1 MTKRRDFLKSL
12 AFVPVLGVFT
22 NRFLMS
28 KRSGGY
34 LGENRRR
41 VSNALNLSS
50 CQYPRPA
57 ASRSS
62 SMNTLRVGLI
72 GNGWRGP
79 ELLRGLGF
87 AHPDWLAKKL
97 MKGKYIGA
105 GASFLNQEDLNVRIT
120 GICDT
125 FNPRAE
131 SGVVISQNSN
141 GPGGETRDLKP
152 ARKFRN
158 YREMINSD
166 EIDAV
171 VIATPDHWHARMA
184 VDAARAGKHV
194 YLEKPMVRT
203 IDEAKKLREVIR
215 ETGVVFQLGHQ
226 NRQQVSYKHA
236 REIVDK
242 GVLGDITRVETF
254 TYRNSDHGAWIRE
267 IDHRASRSNVNWE
280 EFLGD
285 APFLEFD
292 LDRYFNWQ
300 KWFEYGSGPA
310 GNQFSHAYDCVNQ
323 ILELGIPSRVSALGG
338 KFHYTDKRDIPDL
351 FNAVFQYPDRG
362 IHLTYD
368 CTLKNSN
375 TRDTSIL
382 GSDASMEIN
391 IGVSLHRDRVSEKY
405 RELNND
411 KNSPMYVFN
420 PKTADVDGVSSATSS
435 YYHERGFGYTYY
447 DGERIDCTHLHIKE
461 WVDAIRED
469 RRISCDIDQGF
480 QESACYIMANQ
491 AYQHGR
497 VAVWDPIKEEIEYS

>member
-1 MTKRRDFLKSL
+1 MIERRDFLRSL
-12 AFVPVLGVFT
+12 AIVPVFGLFAQ
-22 NRFLMS
+22 RFLVS
-28 KRSGGY
+28 KRSGGF
-34 LGENRRR
+34 LEVKHRRI
-41 VSNALNLSS
+41 SDALNLSS
-50 CQYPRPA
+50 GQYPRPA
-57 ASRSS
+57 TSLSS

-79 ELLRGLGF
+79 ELLRALGY

-97 MKGKYIGA
+97 KKGKYIGS
-105 GASFLNQEDLNVRIT
+105 GASFQTQEDLNVRIT

-125 FNPRAE
+125 FRPRAE
-131 SGVVISQNSN
+131 SGVVISQNAN
-141 GPGGETRDLKP
+141 GPGGETRNLEP
-152 ARKFRN
+152 ARIFEN
-158 YREMINSD
+158 YREMIDSD

-203 IDEAKKLREVIR
+203 LDEAKKLREVIG

-226 NRQQVSYKHA
+226 NRQQVSYRHA
-236 REIVDK
+236 REIVEK

-254 TYRNSDHGAWIRE
+254 TNRNSDHGAWNRE
-267 IDHRASRSNVNWE
+267 IDQRATENNVNWE

-285 APFLEFD
+285 APYHEFD
-292 LDRYFNWQ
+292 PDRYFNWQ

-310 GNQFSHAYDCVNQ
+310 GNQFTHAFDCVNQ
-323 ILELGIPSRVSALGG
+323 VLELGIPVRVSALGG
-338 KFHYTDKRDIPDL
+338 KFHYTDARDIPDL
-351 FNAVFQYPDRG
+351 FNAVFQYPERG
-362 IHLTYD
+362 IQMTYD
-368 CTLKNSN
+368 CTLKNSK

-391 IGVSLHRDRVSEKY
+391 IGVSLYRDRESRRYKELHRDKY
-405 RELNND
+405 
-411 KNSPMYVFN
+411 SPMYVYN
-420 PKTADVDGVSSATSS
+420 PKTPEVDGVTSATSS

-461 WVDAIRED
+461 WVDAIRES
-469 RRISCDIDQGF
+469 RPVSCDINQGF

-491 AYQHGR
+491 AFHQGR
-497 VAVWDPIKEEIEYS
+497 VAIWDPVKEEIDFS